1 MTRPDYYRCGAG
13 SMLIAWGTA
22 RADEVDL
29 DAYLQA
35 SEMGQPLYERHGF
48 KIVKLLQFDLSRFG
62 GDGGFRHM
70 VSLSCIQ
77 SVFAHLP
84 SYAAAFPNALQHDM
98 SLIVGL
104 EFAASN
110 YLLKFF

>member
-1 MTRPDYYRCGAG
+1 VTHPDHHRRGAG
-13 SMLIAWGTA
+13 SMLISWGTA
-22 RADEVDL
+22 RADEMGL
-29 DAYLQA
+29 DAYLEA

-48 KIVKLLQFDLSRFG
+48 KTVKLLQFDLLRFG
-62 GDGGFRHM
+62 GEGNFRHM
-70 VSLSCIQ
+70 VSLSCIR
-77 SVFAHLP
+77 SVFAYLP
-84 SYAAAFPNALQHDM
+84 SYAAAFPNAPQHDT